1 MTSLDRVSVKTNDD
15 VNHNDNDDDN
25 KNSPHVA
32 KQRPLRVL
40 ESARRIVLSY
50 SEIFVSRPWKSKLK
64 DSLVPFSLLLYL
76 HLKSAKRELSKIGN
90 EEGKTLTFGKQNHSH
105 GHVC

>member
-1 MTSLDRVSVKTNDD
+1 MGSHNICCISNKNVSMTSLERVSVKTNDD

-25 KNSPHVA
+25 KNSPHVK

-40 ESARRIVLSY
+40 EIAKRIVLSY
-50 SEIFVSRPWKSKLK
+50 SQVFVSRPCMSKLK

-76 HLKSAKRELSKIGN
+76 
-90 EEGKTLTFGKQNHSH
+90 
-105 GHVC
+105 